1 MLAMG
6 LKVFNSYCSFTK
18 VSAVKSGGMNIS
30 FPAVQRLASCH
41 HVLQGSHLI
50 ATTLLLVSIYT
61 TAVVNNIECCKKQTH
76 TKNIFSFDQQKR
88 WHCCKGAI
96 STYNSIN
103 LI

>member
-41 HVLQGSHLI
+41 HVLQGPHLT

-61 TAVVNNIECCKKQTH
+61 TAVVNNIECCKNKH
-76 TKNIFSFDQQKR
+76 TQKTFSHLINK
-88 WHCCKGAI
+88 KGGIAAKAPLVH
-96 STYNSIN
+96 TTP
-103 LI
+103 